1 MTQKHLIFEN
11 EIFRM
16 TGKEDKLDNPV
27 WHSLSDIHK
36 EYAIDY
42 KTIKFYDPEY
52 CPFGGSI
59 DTENSPSGITEYSGI
74 IGSFFVVGEKPL
86 LDDSVI
92 IKKNLICNQMIL
104 KREIEIDLTEQITPL
119 ESESQ
124 KNDLFDLVSLVQPG
138 YFRKKTADLGRYFG
152 IYKDSKLIAASGER
166 MQMNEFTEISA
177 IVTHP
182 NHIRNGYAKQLI
194 KHTSEQ
200 VFSENKI
207 PYLHVLE
214 SNIGAVGLYE
224 KLGFTTRRKISFWNL
239 SIK

>member
-1 MTQKHLIFEN
+1 
-11 EIFRM
+11 M
-16 TGKEDKLDNPV
+16 TGKEHKLDNPV

-36 EYAIDY
+36 EYAVDY
-42 KTIKFYDPEY
+42 KAIKFYNPAY

-59 DTENSPSGITEYSGI
+59 DTEKSISGITEYGNI
-74 IGSFFVVGEKPL
+74 IDSFFVVGEKPL

-104 KREIEIDLTEQITPL
+104 EGEIDIELTEQIIPL
-119 ESESQ
+119 ESENQ

-152 IYKDSKLIAASGER
+152 IYKDNKLIAASGER

-182 NHIRNGYAKQLI
+182 DHTRNGYAKQLI
-194 KHTSEQ
+194 KHTTDQ
-200 VFSENKI
+200 VFSGNKI

-224 KLGFTTRRKISFWNL
+224 KLGFTTRRKISFWKL
-239 SIK
+239 GMV